1 MSTTKVSQKFF
12 FDKNKEEILR
22 ENKQRFTLF
31 PIRYN
36 DIWELYT
43 KSLASFWT
51 VEEIDFSADIDH
63 WKNKLNDDERY
74 FIKNVLAFFA
84 GSDGI
89 VNENLAVNF
98 YNEIQ
103 VPEARNLYAVQMCIE
118 AIHNQAYSLM
128 LETYIQDPKEKE
140 TLFNAIETIPAVKKK
155 ADWALKW
162 ITKGSFPERLLAFA
176 AVEGVFFSGSFCAI
190 FWLKSK
196 GLMPGL
202 AMANQFISRDES
214 THTDTAVLLY
224 SKLSQRL
231 PESMVHEIFSEAYE
245 IESEFITESLP
256 VRLIGMNSDLMKQYI
271 KFVIDYWL
279 TKLDYTKL
287 YNVKNPFAFMEYISL
302 ENQTNFFERR
312 VSEYAKAG
320 VGLKPEEN
328 IFSMDEDF

>member
-1 MSTTKVSQKFF
+1 MTMVFE
-12 FDKNKEEILR
+12 FDKNKEEILK

-31 PIRYN
+31 PIKYP
-36 DIWELYT
+36 DVWELYT

-51 VEEIDFSADIDH
+51 VEEIDFSSDLLH
-63 WKNKLNDDERY
+63 WKDKLNDDERY

-98 YNEIQ
+98 YNELQI
-103 VPEARNLYAVQMCIE
+103 PEARNLYAVQMCIE
-118 AIHNQAYSLM
+118 AVHGHAYSLM
-128 LETYIQDPKEKE
+128 IDTYVQDEKEKLN
-140 TLFNAIETIPAVKKK
+140 LFNAIETIPAVEKK
-155 ADWALKW
+155 ANWAMKW
-162 ITKGSFPERLLAFA
+162 ISKGSFPERLLAFA

-214 THTDTAVLLY
+214 MHCLTAVLLY
-224 SKLSQRL
+224 SKLKQKL
-231 PESMVHEIFSEAYE
+231 PQETVHKIFEETYQ

-279 TKLDYTKL
+279 VKLDYSKL

-312 VSEYAKAG
+312 VSEYAKAN
-320 VGLKPEEN
+320 VGNNPEDN
-328 IFSMDEDF
+328 IFSMEEDF

>member
-1 MSTTKVSQKFF
+1 MVFN
-12 FDKNKEEILR
+12 FDKNKEEILK

-31 PIRYN
+31 PIKYP
-36 DIWELYT
+36 DVWDLYT

-51 VEEIDFSADIDH
+51 VEEIDFSSDLLH
-63 WKNKLNDDERY
+63 WKDKLNDDERY

-98 YNEIQ
+98 YNELQI
-103 VPEARNLYAVQMCIE
+103 PEARNLYAVQMCIE
-118 AIHNQAYSLM
+118 AVHSHAYSLM
-128 LETYIQDPKEKE
+128 IDTYIQDEKEKLN
-140 TLFNAIETIPAVKKK
+140 LFNAIETIPAVEKK
-155 ADWALKW
+155 ANWAMKW
-162 ITKGSFPERLLAFA
+162 ISKGSFPERLLAFA

-214 THTDTAVLLY
+214 MHCLTAVLLY
-224 SKLSQRL
+224 SKLKQKL
-231 PESMVHEIFSEAYE
+231 PQETAHKIFEETYQ

-279 TKLDYTKL
+279 VKLDYSKL

-312 VSEYAKAG
+312 VSEYAKAN
-320 VGLKPEEN
+320 VGNNPEDN
-328 IFSMDEDF
+328 IFSMEEDF